1 MQEESIK
8 DWAERELFPS
18 PRLDEGGYTLE
29 TTHLLQAPQ
38 ISNNNEP
45 DLGYLNVS
53 TVKTSLK

>member
-45 DLGYLNVS
+45 DF